1 MQTPYIV
8 RDPSSFR
15 FALEPGAEN
24 LLWITIH
31 SVYSQIESGLPKVLT
46 HPGSQYHRITGS
58 QDHRITGSESPRRD
72 RLQSETMKPVNT
84 RDNQMVRGKQKNID
98 NKKVLEQGEG

>member
-58 QDHRITGSESPRRD
+58 ESPRRD
-72 RLQSETMKPVNT
+72 RLQSETTKPVNT